1 VVGPVVHHMAN
12 NVLHVLIP
20 FLHFPLLSF
29 PLKQN
34 HPLDLSKYILEYVAN
49 VLDQLGCTDEN
60 TLYAQSICPDEINH
74 EAGDITDLF
83 SAYLGEV
90 FHLGGLAGIPF
101 TGKTGFGA
109 YSTHV
114 PDDGSLFILFAPHI
128 GLSNSNEF
136 GKYSRDFQSADGA
149 ACGACVGGF
158 NHCINGGAIPD
169 AKSMFAHPYDHQM
182 QYIIHEI
189 DKVKHLV
196 LAQKELS
203 DSAMHAEL
211 VRQMFYICLNF
222 LEQIVNTKKGRLIM
236 LGGIQI
242 NMPRPMNDY
251 FQPMFF
257 QVWEEGKPIVDKLHV
272 FDHEAHDIVGSEAS
286 PLEGL
291 NLRCDDA
298 ADPNAPPEPPGAGAS
313 LAPKPGDKGM
323 SMFRARRRSSVLL

>member
-1 VVGPVVHHMAN
+1 MDHLSMLAEEGSITYEEGLAKLAQYGTTESVVQE
-12 NVLHVLIP
+12 
-20 FLHFPLLSF
+20 HFPGA
-29 PLKQN
+29 KE
-34 HPLDLSKYILEYVAN
+34 SKYILEYVAN
-49 VLDQLGCTDEN
+49 VLDQIGCTDDN

-83 SAYLGEV
+83 ATYLGEV

-109 YSTHV
+109 YSAHV
-114 PDDGSLFILFAPHI
+114 PDDGNMFILFAPHI
-128 GLSNSNEF
+128 GLSSSNQF
-136 GKYSRDFQSADGA
+136 GKYSRDFQSEDGA

-158 NHCINGGAIPD
+158 NHCVNGGAIPD
-169 AKSMFAHPYDHQM
+169 AKSMFADPFDHQM

-203 DSAMHAEL
+203 ESAMQAEL
-211 VRQMFYICLNF
+211 VRQMFYICLHF
-222 LEQIVNTKKGRLIM
+222 LEQIVNTKKGRLIL

-257 QVWEEGKPIVDKLHV
+257 QIWEEGKPVVDKLHV
-272 FDHEAHDIVGSEAS
+272 FDHEAHDIIVP
-286 PLEGL
+286 PLPLDRLSIREEGQTP
-291 NLRCDDA
+291 A
-298 ADPNAPPEPPGAGAS
+298 ADADADSLPAPPGAT
-313 LAPKPGDKGM
+313 PQPCV
-323 SMFRARRRSSVLL
+323 RTRRRSSIRL